1 MQYNNTRR
9 KGYDIQTADLNMF
22 TGTEGYMRYNMPLTP
37 KDQQMLLTDGA
48 HYFAENCGGG
58 AYWLMDIIQTEVV
71 PLLTEEN
78 YFIVIKMDVLQ
89 GENNKVATIV
99 ADDGNDNLLW
109 SRDIGFTDA
118 DIGTWKFY
126 LIDDGQQ
133 KVLMLP
139 SEY

>member
-1 MQYNNTRR
+1 M
-9 KGYDIQTADLNMF
+9 QTADLNMF

-89 GENNKVATIV
+89 GENIMVA
-99 ADDGNDNLLW
+99 
-109 SRDIGFTDA
+109 
-118 DIGTWKFY
+118 
-126 LIDDGQQ
+126 
-133 KVLMLP
+133 
-139 SEY
+139 

>member
-1 MQYNNTRR
+1 M
-9 KGYDIQTADLNMF
+9 QTADLNMF
-22 TGTEGYMRYNMPLTP
+22 TGTEGYIRYNMPLTP

-78 YFIVIKMDVLQ
+78 YFISIKMDVLQ

>member
-1 MQYNNTRR
+1 M
-9 KGYDIQTADLNMF
+9 QTADLNMF

-126 LIDDGQQ
+126 LIDNGQQ

>member
-1 MQYNNTRR
+1 M
-9 KGYDIQTADLNMF
+9 QTADLSMF
-22 TGTEGYMRYNMPLTP
+22 TGTEGYIRYNMPLTP

-118 DIGTWKFY
+118 DLGHWKFY

>member
-1 MQYNNTRR
+1 M
-9 KGYDIQTADLNMF
+9 QTADLNMF

-78 YFIVIKMDVLQ
+78 YFISIKMDVLQ

-126 LIDDGQQ
+126 LIYDGRQ

>member
-1 MQYNNTRR
+1 M
-9 KGYDIQTADLNMF
+9 QTADLSMF
-22 TGTEGYMRYNMPLTP
+22 TRTEGYIRYNMPVTP

>member
-1 MQYNNTRR
+1 M
-9 KGYDIQTADLNMF
+9 QTADLNMF
-22 TGTEGYMRYNMPLTP
+22 TGTEGYLRYNMPLTP

>member
-1 MQYNNTRR
+1 M
-9 KGYDIQTADLNMF
+9 QTADLNMF
-22 TGTEGYMRYNMPLTP
+22 TGTEGYIRYNMPLTP

-78 YFIVIKMDVLQ
+78 YFILIKMDVLQ

-126 LIDDGQQ
+126 LIDDGRQ

>member
-1 MQYNNTRR
+1 M
-9 KGYDIQTADLNMF
+9 QTADLSMF
-22 TGTEGYMRYNMPLTP
+22 TGTEGYIRYNMPLTP

-58 AYWLMDIIQTEVV
+58 ADWLMDIIQTEVV

>member
-1 MQYNNTRR
+1 M
-9 KGYDIQTADLNMF
+9 QTADLNMF
-22 TGTEGYMRYNMPLTP
+22 TGTEGYIRYNMPLTP

>member
-9 KGYDIQTADLNMF
+9 KEYDMQTADLNMF
-22 TGTEGYMRYNMPLTP
+22 TGTEGYIRYNMPLTP

-78 YFIVIKMDVLQ
+78 YFILIKMDVLQ

-126 LIDDGQQ
+126 LIDDGRQ

>member
-1 MQYNNTRR
+1 
-9 KGYDIQTADLNMF
+9 
-22 TGTEGYMRYNMPLTP
+22 
-37 KDQQMLLTDGA
+37 
-48 HYFAENCGGG
+48 
-58 AYWLMDIIQTEVV
+58 MDIIQTEVV

-78 YFIVIKMDVLQ
+78 YFILIKMDVSQ

-126 LIDDGQQ
+126 LIDDGRQ

>member
-1 MQYNNTRR
+1 M
-9 KGYDIQTADLNMF
+9 QTADLNMF
-22 TGTEGYMRYNMPLTP
+22 TGTEGYIRYNLPLTP

-126 LIDDGQQ
+126 LIDDGRQ

>member
-1 MQYNNTRR
+1 MQA
-9 KGYDIQTADLNMF
+9 ADLSMF
-22 TGTEGYMRYNMPLTP
+22 AGTEGYMRYNMPLTP

-78 YFIVIKMDVLQ
+78 YFISIKMDVLQ

>member
-1 MQYNNTRR
+1 MLYNNTRR
-9 KGYDIQTADLNMF
+9 KEYDMQTADLSMF
-22 TGTEGYMRYNMPLTP
+22 TGTEGYIRYNMPLTP

-126 LIDDGQQ
+126 LIDDGRQ

>member
-1 MQYNNTRR
+1 M
-9 KGYDIQTADLNMF
+9 QTADLNMF

>member
-1 MQYNNTRR
+1 M
-9 KGYDIQTADLNMF
+9 QTADLSMV
-22 TGTEGYMRYNMPLTP
+22 TGTEGYIRYNMPVTP

>member
-1 MQYNNTRR
+1 MLYNNTRR
-9 KGYDIQTADLNMF
+9 KEYGMQTADLNMF
-22 TGTEGYMRYNMPLTP
+22 TGTEGYIRYNMPLTP

>member
-1 MQYNNTRR
+1 M
-9 KGYDIQTADLNMF
+9 QTADLNMF

-78 YFIVIKMDVLQ
+78 YFILIKMDVSQ

-126 LIDDGQQ
+126 LIDDGRQ

>member
-1 MQYNNTRR
+1 M
-9 KGYDIQTADLNMF
+9 QTADLNMF

-78 YFIVIKMDVLQ
+78 YFISIKMDVLQ

-126 LIDDGQQ
+126 LIDDGRQ

>member
-1 MQYNNTRR
+1 M
-9 KGYDIQTADLNMF
+9 QTADLNMF

-78 YFIVIKMDVLQ
+78 YFISIKMDVLQ

>member
-1 MQYNNTRR
+1 
-9 KGYDIQTADLNMF
+9 MF
-22 TGTEGYMRYNMPLTP
+22 TGTEGYIRYNMPLTP

-126 LIDDGQQ
+126 LIDDGRQ

>member
-1 MQYNNTRR
+1 M
-9 KGYDIQTADLNMF
+9 QTADLNMF
-22 TGTEGYMRYNMPLTP
+22 TGTEGYIRYNMPLTP

-126 LIDDGQQ
+126 LIDDGRQ